1 MCLIRNQVNSHEFR
15 GFKSLL
21 LRQIIEHIMT
31 AIWNNEKIKG
41 FVKNT
46 LGCGC
51 PEEVFEK
58 IDVSRVRAAG
68 HGKEVTR
75 IVVGDTLLI
84 YIIGPEPY
92 GDLID
97 RVESFGL
104 AGKNDR
110 DTNNY
115 NRFRLVVSGFEDDVR
130 QAEASERF
138 SESFKKDAKMHIH
151 FVSQELVEGLS

>member
-21 LRQIIEHIMT
+21 LRQIIELNMT
-31 AIWNNEKIKG
+31 AIWNNEKLKG

-51 PEEVFEK
+51 PEKVFEK
-58 IDVSRVRAAG
+58 IDVSRVHVAG
-68 HGKEVTR
+68 HGTEVTR
-75 IVVGDTLLI
+75 IVIGDTLLI
-84 YIIGPEPY
+84 YIIGPESY

-97 RVESFGL
+97 RFESVSL

-130 QAEASERF
+130 QAKASERF
-138 SESFKKDAKMHIH
+138 SESFKMDAKMHLH

>member
-21 LRQIIEHIMT
+21 LRQMIEHNMT
-31 AIWNNEKIKG
+31 AAWNNEKLKG

-51 PEEVFEK
+51 PEKVFEK
-58 IDVSRVRAAG
+58 IDVSRVQAVG
-68 HGKEVTR
+68 HEKEVTR

-97 RVESFGL
+97 RVESVSL

-115 NRFRLVVSGFEDDVR
+115 NRFRLVVSGFEDVVR
-130 QAEASERF
+130 QVEVSERF
-138 SESFKKDAKMHIH
+138 SESFKMDAKMHIH
-151 FVSQELVEGLS
+151 FVNLELVEGLG